1 MKNFG
6 RRNRKKRPLTNRAE
20 KRKSGSHLRDG
31 LLTANVGLLLMLFSE
46 WEALREEWHALLYIG
61 GGTLCVAGI
70 ILVWIGVLNLAA
82 LGECLPRARRTNHP
96 GEARQN
102 QFGERSYK
110 WWQGWQ
116 GQ

>member
-6 RRNRKKRPLTNRAE
+6 RRNREKRPLTNRAE
-20 KRKSGSHLRDG
+20 KRKSGSHLRHG

-46 WEALREEWHALLYIG
+46 WEALREGWHALLYIG

-82 LGECLPRARRTNHP
+82 LGEPAQGPANEPP

-102 QFGERSYK
+102 QFGGERSYK
-110 WWQGWQ
+110 W
-116 GQ
+116 